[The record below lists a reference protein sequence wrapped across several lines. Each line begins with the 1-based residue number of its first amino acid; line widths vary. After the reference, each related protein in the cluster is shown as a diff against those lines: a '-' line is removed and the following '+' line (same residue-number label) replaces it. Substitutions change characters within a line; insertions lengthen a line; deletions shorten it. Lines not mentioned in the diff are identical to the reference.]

1 MRSLHSSLSFAFA
14 LALGAAAGAQ
24 APDRTHQITPDDYF
38 SIATITS
45 VEFAPDGRHIAYTE
59 MRWDESLDRRNT
71 DLWLVDTLHRTPT
84 RLTFDPA
91 TESNPHWSPDGQ
103 WLYFTAGYECGDA
116 EAAPND
122 GSTQVWR
129 MRADGAGITAV
140 TREEGGI
147 EHYEISRDGRS
158 LYYTA
163 SNDMGE
169 RDDFDDLRSE
179 FGDLEYGDGAESTTV
194 LKKLDLVSWRTETVI
209 DEDRTILEF
218 AVSPDEQRIAML
230 TTPDDL
236 LVTNEGWSS
245 VDVWDASKG
254 TITSVPDT
262 LFREQAPSPFG
273 WLLGLAWS
281 DDSNALA
288 FRIDFDGYPGEL
300 FVAEIASGSMT
311 VQKINRP
318 DEVTAE
324 TGAIAWIPKSRDLC
338 FLAEDHARVRVYAV
352 QDIKG
357 GRQGGALTITPGDIT
372 LTDYD
377 FDTTGQRMAI
387 LTPTLTGPPEVFVAA
402 TINPEGEYLQVTHA
416 NPQIDEWILPQIQI
430 VRWTSEDGT
439 PCEGILELPHDW
451 SPDDGPIKTVV
462 ELHGGPT
469 SSTKYEFRFWIYGR
483 TLMASQGWALFSPN
497 YRGSTGYGDQ
507 FLIDLI
513 GHKNDRDVKD
523 ILSGVDALV
532 DRGIA
537 DPEKLAVMG
546 WSNGGY
552 LTNCV
557 ITTTDRFKAASSGA
571 GIFDIAA
578 QWARQ
583 DTPGHNVNY
592 QQGLP
597 WETPEAYE
605 NASPLFKADKITTP
619 TLVHVGGE
627 DARTP
632 PVNSRGLYR
641 ALRRYLD
648 VPTEL
653 VTYPGAGH
661 GLTTYTHRKAKMAW
675 DQAWFDAWILS
686 ESAEDEDPDGR

>member
-1 MRSLHSSLSFAFA
+1 MPILRPALSVSVLAFSCVSA
-14 LALGAAAGAQ
+14 LAQ
-24 APDRTHQITPDDYF
+24 PVERTHQITLDDYF
-38 SIATITS
+38 TIATITS

-71 DLWLVDTLHRTPT
+71 DLWLIDTLRREPT

-91 TESNPHWSPDGQ
+91 TESNPQWSPDGQ
-103 WLYFTAGYECGDA
+103 WLYFTAGYERGDA
-116 EAAPND
+116 DSPPND
-122 GSTQVWR
+122 GSKQVWR
-129 MRADGAGITAV
+129 MRTDGSAVTAV

-147 EHYEISRDGRS
+147 RQYEISRDGRS
-158 LYYTA
+158 LYYTV

-169 RDDFDDLRSE
+169 RDQFDDLRSE
-179 FGDLEYGDGAESTTV
+179 FGDLQYGDGAESTTL
-194 LKKLDLVSWRTETVI
+194 LKKLDLVSWRTKTLI
-209 DEDRTILEF
+209 DDDRAIHEF
-218 AVSPDEQRIAML
+218 AVAPNEGRIAML
-230 TTPDDL
+230 TAPDDT
-236 LVTNEGWSS
+236 LVTNEGWSR
-245 VDVWDASKG
+245 VDIWDADTG
-254 TITSVPDT
+254 TISSPPDD
-262 LFREQAPSPFG
+262 LYRAQAPSPFG

-281 DDSNALA
+281 DDSDALA

-300 FVAEIASGSMT
+300 FVAEIDSTGIT
-311 VQKINRP
+311 VQQIPRP

-324 TGAIAWIPKSRDLC
+324 TDVLAWIPGTRDLC
-338 FLAEDHARVRVYAV
+338 FLAEDRARVRVYSV
-352 QDIKG
+352 QDIRD
-357 GRQGGALTITPGDIT
+357 GRHGGAMTITPGDVTIT
-372 LTDYD
+372 DFD
-377 FDTTGQRMAI
+377 FDTTGRRMAL
-387 LTPTLTGPPEVFVAA
+387 LTPTLTSPPEVFVAT
-402 TINPEGEYLQVTHA
+402 TINPGGEYEQVTNV
-416 NPQIDEWILPQIQI
+416 NPQIAEWILPRIEI
-430 VRWTSEDGT
+430 VKWTSDDGT
-439 PCEGILELPHDW
+439 PCEGILELPADW
-451 SPDDGPIKTVV
+451 KPEDGPIRTVV

-513 GHKNDRDVKD
+513 GHKNDRDVMD

-532 DRGIA
+532 ERGIA
-537 DPEKLAVMG
+537 DPDKLAVMG

-592 QQGLP
+592 QKGLP
-597 WETPEAYE
+597 WERPEAYE
-605 NASPLFKADKITTP
+605 GASPLYKADRITTP
-619 TLVHVGGE
+619 TLIHVGE
-627 DARTP
+627 KDARTP
-632 PVNSRGLYR
+632 PVHSRGLYR

-675 DQAWFDAWILS
+675 DQAWFDQWILS
-686 ESAEDEDPDGR
+686 ESAEDEDATGR

>member
-1 MRSLHSSLSFAFA
+1 MRSTRAA
-14 LALGAAAGAQ
+14 LALSVLAFTGGLAFAQ
-24 APDRTHQITPDDYF
+24 APERTHQITADDYF
-38 SIATITS
+38 TIATITS
-45 VEFAPDGRHIAYTE
+45 VEFAPDGRYIAFTE
-59 MRWDESLDRRNT
+59 MRWDESLDGRNT

-91 TESNPHWSPDGQ
+91 TESNPQWSPDGE
-103 WLYFTAGYECGDA
+103 WLYFTAGYERDEADA
-116 EAAPND
+116 PPND
-122 GSTQVWR
+122 GSLQVWR
-129 MRADGAGITAV
+129 IRPDGGGVSPV
-140 TREEGGI
+140 TSEDGGI
-147 EHYEISRDGRS
+147 QQYEISRDGRS
-158 LYYTA
+158 LYYTV
-163 SNDMGE
+163 SDDLGD
-169 RDDFDDLRSE
+169 RDEFDDLRAE
-179 FGDLEYGDGAESTTV
+179 FDELEYGDGAESTTV
-194 LKKLDLVSWRTETVI
+194 LKKLDLVSWRTETLI
-209 DEDRTILEF
+209 DEGRAIHDF
-218 AVSPDEQRIAML
+218 AVAPDEGRIAML
-230 TTPDDL
+230 TTPDDV
-236 LVTNEGWSS
+236 LVSNEGWSR
-245 VDVWDASKG
+245 VDVWDAG
-254 TITSVPDT
+254 TGAITSPPDA
-262 LFREQAPSPFG
+262 LYREQAPSPFG

-281 DDSNALA
+281 DDSDALA

-300 FVAEIASGSMT
+300 YVAEIDSAGMT
-311 VQKINRP
+311 VQQIARP

-324 TGAIAWIPKSRDLC
+324 TGSIAWIPETRTVC
-338 FLAEDHARVRVYAV
+338 FLAEDHGRVRIYAV
-352 QDIKG
+352 QDVRG
-357 GRQGGALTITPGDIT
+357 SHQGGAYTLTPGDVTI
-372 LTDYD
+372 TDYD
-377 FDTTGQRMAI
+377 FDPTGQRLAI
-387 LTPTLTGPPEVFVAA
+387 LTPTLTGPPEIFVASVV
-402 TINPEGEYLQVTHA
+402 NNEGDYTPVTHA

-430 VRWTSEDGT
+430 VHWTSDDGT

-451 SPDDGPIKTVV
+451 APGDGPIKTVV

-483 TLMASQGWALFSPN
+483 TLMPSQGWALFSPN
-497 YRGSTGYGDQ
+497 YRGSTGFGDK

-513 GHKNDRDVKD
+513 GHKNDRDVAD

-597 WETPEAYE
+597 WEKPEAYE
-605 NASPLFKADKITTP
+605 SASPLFKADRITTP
-619 TLVHVGGE
+619 TLIHVGGK

-653 VTYPGAGH
+653 VTYPGEGH

-675 DQAWFDAWILS
+675 DQAWFDEWILS
-686 ESAEDEDPDGR
+686 ESSEEEDADGR